1 MTGLSEVTELVKG
14 HIEAEQVREIASNR
28 PQNWRLEHVIGNA
41 QVDQRC
47 QRLSERLDRVN
58 EVARQVQLAKVGRQV
73 LDHDYLVVRQVEDL
87 QVFET
92 QQLRIHLLNVVLLRV
107 ERLEEF
113 EEVLL
118 GANVLIQAK
127 LLDNLAQFQG
137 LI

>member
-1 MTGLSEVTELVKG
+1 M
-14 HIEAEQVREIASNR
+14 
-28 PQNWRLEHVIGNA
+28 
-41 QVDQRC
+41 DQRC
-47 QRLSERLDRVN
+47 QGLSEWLDRVN

-73 LDHDYLVVRQVEDL
+73 LDHDYLVVGQVEDL

-118 GANVLIQAK
+118 GANVLIQTE
-127 LLDNLAQFQG
+127 LFDNLVQLQG
-137 LI
+137 LV

>member
-1 MTGLSEVTELVKG
+1 M
-14 HIEAEQVREIASNR
+14 
-28 PQNWRLEHVIGNA
+28 
-41 QVDQRC
+41 DQRC
-47 QRLSERLDRVN
+47 QGLSKRLDRVN

-73 LDHDYLVVRQVEDL
+73 LDHDYLVVGQVEDL

-118 GANVLIQAK
+118 GANVLIQAE
-127 LLDNLAQFQG
+127 LLDNLVQLQG

>member
-1 MTGLSEVTELVKG
+1 MDQRGQGLSK
-14 HIEAEQVREIASNR
+14 
-28 PQNWRLEHVIGNA
+28 RLN
-41 QVDQRC
+41 
-47 QRLSERLDRVN
+47 RVN

-92 QQLRIHLLNVVLLRV
+92 EQVRIHLLNVVLLRV

-118 GANVLIQAK
+118 GANVLIQAE
-127 LLDNLAQFQG
+127 LLDNLV
-137 LI
+137 